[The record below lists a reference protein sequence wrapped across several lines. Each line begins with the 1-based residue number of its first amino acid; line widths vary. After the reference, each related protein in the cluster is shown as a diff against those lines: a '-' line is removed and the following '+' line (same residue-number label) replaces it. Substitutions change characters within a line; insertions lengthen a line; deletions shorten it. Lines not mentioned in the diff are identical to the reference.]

1 MSFLILSIRGSSNMA
16 LIYMCMW
23 ERARDERTEEDRA
36 GKVRWRDEELTNDQ
50 TDQTF
55 PGGLT
60 SSACCSCAAPPLPLY
75 LSPAPWRWQAYAGQ
89 LDRTTLPEE
98 FDFRGRWVSNKLDS
112 VLSSATCFTMKSLPS
127 LCCRPYRSD
136 CQRLWMGYVQTV
148 RKRGRS
154 TPFWQQ
160 QSGFGIQGNCL
171 FHIIF
176 IVRVRTPACTHHTS
190 CWPTIPVKQ

>member
-1 MSFLILSIRGSSNMA
+1 MKGQKKTEQGKWDGVMKSWRTIRLIKHFQEAWPRA
-16 LIYMCMW
+16 L
-23 ERARDERTEEDRA
+23 A
-36 GKVRWRDEELTNDQ
+36 VRVQRHHS
-50 TDQTF
+50 
-55 PGGLT
+55 LT
-60 SSACCSCAAPPLPLY
+60 SPL
-75 LSPAPWRWQAYAGQ
+75 LSPSPVPWRRQAYAGQ